1 MVGCEENGSR
11 CQCYAAVKQL
21 VKWIGTGNG
30 SNRLVALEARI
41 RNPNVCTLHEQL
53 LATFDKIP

>member
-1 MVGCEENGSR
+1 MD
-11 CQCYAAVKQL
+11 L
-21 VKWIGTGNG
+21 IG
-30 SNRLVALEARI
+30 LEARI